1 MTLNKSYNRGG
12 RYRQVSLYS
21 LSDILPDTYMAT
33 WWGWESPDIDGLVQE
48 RRNSSALPMELRLS
62 CLTHRY
68 EAELM
73 WSGMLIC
80 RSLGINLWRSE
91 SIWEFNIF
99 ASSVIWRHS
108 DCIQVVKTLPPG
120 NQGSIYF
127 MQPISWLLIKWRHK
141 VIWYRRPLYWRNLT
155 EIFWPK
161 HWLDSIIYVVRQAHE
176 KKITDVFL
184 YLQTKQWIWC
194 RWLSAWLL

>member
-1 MTLNKSYNRGG
+1 
-12 RYRQVSLYS
+12 
-21 LSDILPDTYMAT
+21 
-33 WWGWESPDIDGLVQE
+33 
-48 RRNSSALPMELRLS
+48 MELRLS
-62 CLTHRY
+62 CLTHRD

-91 SIWEFNIF
+91 SVWEFNIF

-108 DCIQVVKTLPPG
+108 DCIQVVKILPPG

-127 MQPISWLLIKWRHK
+127 MQPISWLLIKWWHK

-176 KKITDVFL
+176 KKSLMSSFICRPNNEYDVDGLALDCCNSIAYALELFRTC
-184 YLQTKQWIWC
+184 TKPSMCKNVEW
-194 RWLSAWLL
+194 